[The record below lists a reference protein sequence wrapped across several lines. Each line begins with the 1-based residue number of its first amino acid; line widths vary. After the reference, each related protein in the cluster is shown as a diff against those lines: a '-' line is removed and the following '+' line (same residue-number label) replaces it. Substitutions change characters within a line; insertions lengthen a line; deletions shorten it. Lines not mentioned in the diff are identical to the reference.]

1 MNLSPKKSLLTVRL
15 AVRVV
20 VLAALAVG
28 AVAVP
33 ACSSADDSASSST
46 ATMSKD
52 LKVSGVW
59 ARQVMDTG
67 AVYMTITGGA
77 DADAL
82 TKVEV
87 PSDVAAGA
95 HLHETMMSDMSTTD
109 MSGSDMSGS
118 MGGSGT
124 MSMDQV
130 QKVEVPAGE
139 VVRLKPGGFHV
150 MLMGVK
156 QQLKAGETF
165 PVTLTFEKAGIK
177 KVTATVKGL

>member
-1 MNLSPKKSLLTVRL
+1 MNLSPKKSLL
-15 AVRVV
+15 AARVAARV
-20 VLAALAVG
+20 AVLAALAVG
-28 AVAVP
+28 AVALP
-33 ACSSADDSASSST
+33 ACSSSVDSASSAT
-46 ATMSKD
+46 ATGSKD
-52 LKVSGVW
+52 PKVSGVW
-59 ARQVMDTG
+59 ARQVMDMG

-95 HLHETMMSDMSTTD
+95 HLHETMMSDPLTTD
-109 MSGSDMSGS
+109 MGGS
-118 MGGSGT
+118 MGGSGA

-150 MLMGVK
+150 MLMDVK
-156 QQLKAGETF
+156 KDLKAGDSF
-165 PVTLTFEKAGIK
+165 DVTLTFETAGTK
-177 KVTATVKGL
+177 KVIATVKGL